1 MLNLGKCGHT
11 LKCNVN
17 GEVQALAMLSYS
29 QLLVKRY
36 ALSIVLSLTALFSL
50 SSCTVCYV
58 CTDSECEDSYSGQD
72 EHAIDCARIDGHTED
87 GGCSKWKS
95 KARYS
100 GMDYYYGMCC
110 LIVQTL
116 TRVG

>member
-50 SSCTVCYV
+50 GSCTVCYV